1 MTFNCLGL
9 SENPENF
16 TKVFKEAWKNNKM
29 FQLVLNIKVF
39 EKTTAQ
45 NDPVDIWISVSTT
58 PAEIS
63 SLFPQLVCHF
73 CVVFH
78 SQASSRLSLTSS
90 LPTAVVQ

>member
-1 MTFNCLGL
+1 
-9 SENPENF
+9 
-16 TKVFKEAWKNNKM
+16 M
-29 FQLVLNIKVF
+29 FQLVLNIEMC
-39 EKTTAQ
+39 EKTTTQ
-45 NDPVDIWISVSTT
+45 TDPVDIWVAVLTT